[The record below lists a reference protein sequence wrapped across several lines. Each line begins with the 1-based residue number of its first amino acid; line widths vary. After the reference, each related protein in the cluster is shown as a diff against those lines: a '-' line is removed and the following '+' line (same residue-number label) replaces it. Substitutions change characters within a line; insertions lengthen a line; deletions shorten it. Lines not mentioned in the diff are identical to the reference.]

1 MSSGKDILI
10 VNPWIYDFT
19 AYDFWLKPLGLLYI
33 AAVLKECNC
42 FRLSFIDCLDRCH
55 PLLPM
60 RPKAKSDGRGA
71 FFKEEVPKPSILKD
85 VPRKYSRYGI
95 PVPLFQEELE
105 RVPVPELVLL
115 GCTMTYWYPGVQ
127 LAIELIRKK
136 FGNVPVIL
144 GGVYATLVTDHA
156 RRFSGADIVAQGP
169 GEKIILHLIKDILG
183 DGSCIPQRVEG
194 LDDIPQPAFELLR
207 NKDTLPLLTS
217 RGCPFTCSF
226 CASSLLFPTFE
237 QRCPDSVVQEIESY
251 HHLFH
256 TRNFA
261 FYDDSLLLGKES
273 HIIPILENL
282 IEKSLPLAFHTP
294 NGLHIKE
301 IDIELAI
308 LFKRNNFQS
317 LFLSQESFEGIILH
331 KTASKVSEGD
341 LEKALASLE
350 QAGYSRHQVNVYL
363 MVGLPEQDASGV
375 KESILRVQSLGAKPR
390 LAYFSPVPGT
400 GEWEKMVEKGCI
412 EKNADPLLHNK
423 LTFPYI
429 WGNLSPEDF
438 QEIKNMI
445 SLPLKKYREHFRFRD
460 S

>member
-1 MSSGKDILI
+1 MPSQKDVLV

-33 AAVLKECNC
+33 AAVLKECGG
-42 FRLSFIDCLDRCH
+42 FRLNFIDCLDRYH
-55 PLLPM
+55 PKLPL
-60 RPKAKSDGRGA
+60 RPKVKSDGRGA
-71 FFKEEVPKPSILKD
+71 FFKEEVPKPSVLKD

-144 GGVYATLVTDHA
+144 GGVYATLAADHA
-156 RRFSGADIVAQGP
+156 RQFSGADIVAQGP
-169 GEKIILHLIKDILG
+169 GERIILHLIRDILG
-183 DGSCIPQRVEG
+183 DSSCLPQWFER
-194 LDDIPQPAFELLR
+194 LDDIPQPSFELLR
-207 NKDTLPLLTS
+207 NKDALPLLTS
-217 RGCPFTCSF
+217 RGCPLTCSF

-256 TRNFA
+256 TRNIA
-261 FYDDSLLLGKES
+261 FYDDSLLLEKGR
-273 HIIPILENL
+273 HIIPILKNL

-301 IDIELAI
+301 IDLELAI
-308 LFKRNNFQS
+308 LFKKANFQS
-317 LFLSQESFEGIILH
+317 LFLSQESFQDIILH
-331 KTASKVSEGD
+331 NAGSKVSEGD

-363 MVGLPEQDASGV
+363 MVGLPDQDASGV
-375 KESILRVQSLGAKPR
+375 KEGILRVQSLGAKPR

-400 GEWEKMVEKGCI
+400 GEWERMVKKGYI
-412 EKNADPLLHNK
+412 EKNADPLIHNK

-429 WGNLSPEDF
+429 WGNFSPLDF
-438 QEIKNMI
+438 QEIKDMVNAAI
-445 SLPLKKYREHFRFRD
+445 KE
-460 S
+460 